1 MFKRALFV
9 LAFALVAASSVSS
22 AFAPASSTNVLAR
35 CAAQPSLR
43 SVTSSTA
50 LSERRW
56 NFNEGRAPW
65 GMKKNAEIWNG
76 RVAQMAF
83 TLTLLQELIT
93 GKGVIQGL
101 QEGDPVNLAFLGV
114 AVAST
119 LGLTAFL
126 AIKGKENDIV
136 Y

>member
-1 MFKRALFV
+1 MIKRALLV
-9 LAFALVAASSVSS
+9 LALALVCASSVT
-22 AFAPASSTNVLAR
+22 AFAPTSSTNGLAR
-35 CAAQPSLR
+35 SSTQSSLGPA
-43 SVTSSTA
+43 SSTA

-101 QEGDPVNLAFLGV
+101 QEGDPANLAVLGAGV
-114 AVAST
+114 AATV
-119 LGLTAFL
+119 GLTVFL
-126 AIKGKENDIV
+126 AFKGKENDIV